1 MSKIAKRE
9 RVKQG
14 KATKQSVEPIGADI
28 VTEVAEEQVAHYYV
42 GLDVGMKH
50 TQVCIINDAGKVIRE
65 KEVSSKPAALE
76 GLIRHYG
83 LSNIERVV
91 VESGN
96 LSGWLY
102 QELKRRG
109 LPITCVDALQV
120 SRFLSVKRN
129 KTDVNDARGLA
140 EIARHGL
147 EFVSAVHVKS
157 AGCYE
162 IRGLISFVA
171 GSSSSGS
178 KNELMLRGMLKAYGA
193 IIETTGDSDTFRSK
207 VIDAMALIVDRDKID
222 LRPRFMPILDLID
235 DLRRRADRME
245 EDLRKLAEE
254 QPICK
259 RFMEI
264 PGVGPI
270 VALSFF
276 TAIEDPR
283 RFRRSEDVGAYLGL
297 TPRVYQSGE
306 TDTKGG
312 ISHMGSVM
320 TRTHLVNA
328 ANCIL
333 SGTKSFSSLKAWGMK
348 LVKRVGY
355 NKAKVAVARKLA
367 TLMFAMWRD
376 NKSFYYSQE
385 ALQASLT

>member
-1 MSKIAKRE
+1 MS
-9 RVKQG
+9 
-14 KATKQSVEPIGADI
+14 KATKSKKSQRIEVKP
-28 VTEVAEEQVAHYYV
+28 VTPEESGEAGLSGRFYV
-42 GLDVGMKH
+42 GLDVGQKQ
-50 TQVCIINDAGKVIRE
+50 TQVCIVNEAGKVIRE
-65 KEVSSKPAALE
+65 KAVSSKPAALE

-83 LSNIERVV
+83 LSNIERAV

-162 IRGLISFVA
+162 VRGLLSIRGRMV
-171 GSSSSGS
+171 
-178 KNELMLRGMLKAYGA
+178 KQRVENELMLRGMLKAYGC
-193 IIETTGDSDTFRSK
+193 IIETTGDSSAFRSK
-207 VIDAMALIVDRDKID
+207 AIDAMALIVDRDKID

-245 EDLRKLAEE
+245 EDLRKIAEE
-254 QPICK
+254 QPVCK

-270 VALSFF
+270 IALSFF
-276 TAIEDPR
+276 TAIEDPH
-283 RFRRSEDVGAYLGL
+283 RFHRSEDVAAYLGL

-306 TDTKGG
+306 QDTKGG

-320 TRTHLVNA
+320 TRTHLVQA

-333 SGTKSFSSLKAWGMK
+333 SSTKSFSSLKAWGMK

-376 NKSFYYSQE
+376 NKPFYYSQE
-385 ALQASLT
+385 VLQAAS

>member
-1 MSKIAKRE
+1 MSKNKAAKKNE
-9 RVKQG
+9 GQKIGIEAVP
-14 KATKQSVEPIGADI
+14 VEEASG
-28 VTEVAEEQVAHYYV
+28 EEGTGRFYV
-42 GLDVGMKH
+42 GLDVGQKQ
-50 TQVCIINDAGKVIRE
+50 TQVCIVNEVGKVIRE
-65 KEVSSKPAALE
+65 KAVGSKPAALE

-83 LSNIERVV
+83 LSNIEHVV

-162 IRGLISFVA
+162 IRGLISIRGRMV
-171 GSSSSGS
+171 
-178 KNELMLRGMLKAYGA
+178 KQRVENELMLRGMLKAYGG
-193 IIETTGDSDTFRSK
+193 IIETAGDSEAFRSK
-207 VIDAMALIVDRDKID
+207 VIDAMVLIADRDKID

-235 DLRRRADRME
+235 DLRRRADCME
-245 EDLRKLAEE
+245 DDLRKIAEA

-276 TAIEDPR
+276 TAIEDPH
-283 RFRRSEDVGAYLGL
+283 RFRRSEDIGAYLGL

-306 TDTKGG
+306 QDTKGR
-312 ISHMGSVM
+312 ISHMGSIM

-333 SGTKSFSSLKAWGMK
+333 SSTKSFSSLKAWGMK

-367 TLMFAMWRD
+367 MLMFAMWRD
-376 NKSFYYSQE
+376 NKPFYYNQE
-385 ALQASLT
+385 ALRASAA

>member
-1 MSKIAKRE
+1 MSKVARSKQAKQAASAKP
-9 RVKQG
+9 VK
-14 KATKQSVEPIGADI
+14 TEPLPLPVEAADEP
-28 VTEVAEEQVAHYYV
+28 VRRYYV
-42 GLDVGMKH
+42 GLDVAMKQ
-50 TQVCIINDAGKVIRE
+50 TQVCIVDDAGKVVRE
-65 KEVSSKPAALE
+65 KPVSSKPAALE

-83 LSNIERVV
+83 SSNIERIV

-129 KTDVNDARGLA
+129 KTDANDARGLA
-140 EIARHGL
+140 ELARHGMD
-147 EFVSAVHVKS
+147 FVNAVHVKS
-157 AGCYE
+157 ASCYE
-162 IRGLISFVA
+162 IRGLISIRGRMV
-171 GSSSSGS
+171 
-178 KNELMLRGMLKAYGA
+178 KQRVENELMLRGMLKAYGEL
-193 IIETTGDSDTFRSK
+193 IGTTGDSAAFRSK
-207 VIDAMALIVDRDKID
+207 VIDAMVTIIDRDKID

-245 EDLRKLAEE
+245 DELRAIAEA
-254 QPICK
+254 QPVCR
-259 RFMEI
+259 RFMTI

-270 VALSFF
+270 IALSFF
-276 TAIEDPR
+276 TAIEDPS

-297 TPRVYQSGE
+297 TPRVFQSGE
-306 TDTKGG
+306 QDTKGG

-320 TRTHLVNA
+320 TRTHLVQA

-376 NKSFYYSQE
+376 NKPFYYSQE
-385 ALQASLT
+385 ALQASAA